1 MALHSTPK
9 TPDVAPKSAKRL
21 SVAAKPGRS
30 PSNRSLERGAEILRA
45 FRPGSTLLGNMEL
58 AERTGLSRSTV
69 SRLTQTLV
77 GVGFLQIDPKLRGYR
92 LAPTVLSLAHA
103 MRSGSTI
110 LAVAA
115 PLMRAAAQANRINVG
130 LAAADGDEM
139 VYLES
144 IRYNPRPSLRSVV
157 SGQRVPMEL
166 TSLGR
171 AYIAG
176 ASRERQKELLEHF
189 RFTRKV
195 QWAQLKTELQQ
206 AIDDLNHLGYCAASW
221 QPEVV
226 AVATL
231 IKVEGAEYA
240 LNMSLTTV
248 DSTAIAVS
256 KLAPLLLTLKQ
267 KISHALSMLER

>member
-1 MALHSTPK
+1 MAPVRSQPQGL
-9 TPDVAPKSAKRL
+9 A
-21 SVAAKPGRS
+21 VAAKPGRS
-30 PSNRSLERGAEILRA
+30 ASNRSLERGAAILRA

-77 GVGFLQIDPKLRGYR
+77 GAGFLQIDPKTRGYR
-92 LAPTVLSLAHA
+92 LAPNVLSLAHA
-103 MRSGSTI
+103 MRSGSTL

-115 PLMRAAAQANRINVG
+115 PLMRAAAQSNRINVG

-171 AYIAG
+171 AYVAG
-176 ASRERQKELLEHF
+176 TSTERQQALLDHF
-189 RFTRKV
+189 RHARKA
-195 QWAQLKTELQQ
+195 QWAQLETDILQ
-206 AIDDLNHLGYCAASW
+206 AIDDMATHGYCSASW

-226 AVATL
+226 AIATTL
-231 IKVEGAEYA
+231 TFEGGDYA
-240 LNMSLTTV
+240 LNMSVT
-248 DSTAIAVS
+248 STEAKPDVLRR
-256 KLAPLLLTLKQ
+256 LAPLLLELKQ
-267 KISHALSMLER
+267 KIIRSLSALE